1 MLVFVI
7 FLFCDLLMAGVFFA
21 VYGRKPVYEEGMLLG
36 VHLPREAAQGAEVT
50 ALTTAYRRRTRRFYL
65 VNLLLGVA
73 VCLVAFW
80 RFSPFLILWCLWL
93 VEFVVGA
100 QWLLLGTHRKL
111 YDLKMARGWVV
122 GEPATLAAA
131 DTRASAQRRGQ
142 GPGLAWHLLPCGL
155 ILTTLLLPGV
165 RDFLLTQ
172 GSGWGL
178 LGSGLAISLTLW
190 ALHGVLS
197 RRGNKV
203 YSQDTAVNQAVNRL
217 ERQVWGWTLLLC
229 SLFNAAACWSAA
241 WWMARA
247 HWVGSAAYGIYLVL
261 ELIPVAILTA
271 GLLWMTRKRRQ
282 LLAGDPVPLV
292 VDDDVYWRKGWYE
305 NPNDPHWLV
314 QDRLVPCNYSMNMAK
329 PGAWGGTIALLAG
342 VGVLMVGLC
351 VLSLWADFG
360 GSSVV
365 IAPDRVAVSAFL
377 YDTEVDPQD
386 IQSVTLLED
395 LPEDSYVR
403 TNGLDDGRRLIGH
416 FRGRESGPC
425 EMYLHTAASPILAV
439 ETGDFTLYFNS
450 EDPAETEAW
459 YQALAAVVP

>member
-50 ALTTAYRRRTRRFYL
+50 ALITAYRRRTRRFYL

-131 DTRASAQRRGQ
+131 DTRASTQRQGQ
-142 GPGLAWHLLPCGL
+142 GPGLTWHLLPCGL
-155 ILTTLLLPGV
+155 VLTTLLLPGV

-247 HWVGSAAYGIYLVL
+247 HWVGSAAYGIYLIL

-292 VDDDVYWRKGWYE
+292 VDDDIYWRKGWYE

-342 VGVLMVGLC
+342 MGILMVGLC
-351 VLSLWADFG
+351 VLFLWADFG

-377 YDTEVDPQD
+377 YDTEVAPQD

-425 EMYLHTAASPILAV
+425 EMYLHTAVSPILAV

>member
-50 ALTTAYRRRTRRFYL
+50 ALITAYRRRTRRFYL

-142 GPGLAWHLLPCGL
+142 GPGLAWHLLPCVL
-155 ILTTLLLPGV
+155 VLTTLLLPGV

-271 GLLWMTRKRRQ
+271 GLLWMTRKRQQ

-351 VLSLWADFG
+351 VLFLWADFG

>member
-142 GPGLAWHLLPCGL
+142 GPGLAWHLLPCVL
-155 ILTTLLLPGV
+155 VLTTLLLPGV

-351 VLSLWADFG
+351 VLFLWADFG

>member
-7 FLFCDLLMAGVFFA
+7 FLFCDLLVAGVFFA

-155 ILTTLLLPGV
+155 VLTTLLLPGV

-351 VLSLWADFG
+351 VLFLWADFG

-439 ETGDFTLYFNS
+439 ETEDFTLYFNS

>member
-155 ILTTLLLPGV
+155 VLTTLLLPGV

-271 GLLWMTRKRRQ
+271 GLLWMTRKRQQ

-351 VLSLWADFG
+351 VLFLWADFG

>member
-155 ILTTLLLPGV
+155 VLTTLLLPGV

-172 GSGWGL
+172 GGGWGL

-342 VGVLMVGLC
+342 VGILMVGLC
-351 VLSLWADFG
+351 VLFLWADFG

>member
-50 ALTTAYRRRTRRFYL
+50 ALTTAYRRRT
-65 VNLLLGVA
+65 
-73 VCLVAFW
+73 
-80 RFSPFLILWCLWL
+80 PFLILWWLWL

-155 ILTTLLLPGV
+155 VLTTLLLPGV

-172 GSGWGL
+172 GGGWGL

-305 NPNDPHWLV
+305 NPNDPRWLV

-351 VLSLWADFG
+351 VLFLWADFG

-439 ETGDFTLYFNS
+439 ETGEFTLYFNS

-459 YQALAAVVP
+459 YQALVAVVP

>member
-7 FLFCDLLMAGVFFA
+7 FLFCDLLVAGVFFA

-36 VHLPREAAQGAEVT
+36 VHLSREAAQGAEVT

-155 ILTTLLLPGV
+155 VLTTLLLPGV

-172 GSGWGL
+172 GGGWGL

-342 VGVLMVGLC
+342 VGILMVGLC
-351 VLSLWADFG
+351 VLFLWADFG

>member
-93 VEFVVGA
+93 VEFVAGA

-131 DTRASAQRRGQ
+131 DTQASAQRRGQ

-155 ILTTLLLPGV
+155 VLTTLLLPGV

-351 VLSLWADFG
+351 VLFLWADFG

>member
-7 FLFCDLLMAGVFFA
+7 FLFCDLLVAGVFFA

-36 VHLPREAAQGAEVT
+36 VHIPREAAQGAEVT

-100 QWLLLGTHRKL
+100 QWLLLGTHRNL

-172 GSGWGL
+172 GGGWGL

-342 VGVLMVGLC
+342 VGILMVGLC
-351 VLSLWADFG
+351 VLFLWADFG

>member
-7 FLFCDLLMAGVFFA
+7 FLFCDLLVAGVFFA

-155 ILTTLLLPGV
+155 VLTTLLLPGV

-172 GSGWGL
+172 GRGWGL

-351 VLSLWADFG
+351 VLFLWADFG

-439 ETGDFTLYFNS
+439 ETEDFTLYFNS

>member
-271 GLLWMTRKRRQ
+271 GLLWMTRKRQQ

-329 PGAWGGTIALLAG
+329 LGAWGGTIALLAG

-351 VLSLWADFG
+351 VLFLWADFG

-439 ETGDFTLYFNS
+439 ETGEFTLYFNS

>member
-155 ILTTLLLPGV
+155 VLTTLLLPGV

>member
-142 GPGLAWHLLPCGL
+142 GPGLAWHLLPCVL
-155 ILTTLLLPGV
+155 VLTTLLLPGV

-172 GSGWGL
+172 GGGWGL

-271 GLLWMTRKRRQ
+271 GLLWMTRKRQQ

-351 VLSLWADFG
+351 VLFLWADFG

-416 FRGRESGPC
+416 FRGRETGPC

>member
-142 GPGLAWHLLPCGL
+142 GPGLAWHLLPCVL
-155 ILTTLLLPGV
+155 VLTTLLLPGV

-172 GSGWGL
+172 GGGWGL

-351 VLSLWADFG
+351 VLFLWADFG

-416 FRGRESGPC
+416 FRGRETGPC

>member
-7 FLFCDLLMAGVFFA
+7 FLFCDLLVAGVFFA

-50 ALTTAYRRRTRRFYL
+50 ALITAYRRRTRRFYL

-155 ILTTLLLPGV
+155 VLTTLLLPGV

-172 GSGWGL
+172 GGGWGL

-190 ALHGVLS
+190 ALHAVLS

-217 ERQVWGWTLLLC
+217 ERQVWGWALLLC

-271 GLLWMTRKRRQ
+271 GLLWMTRKRQQ

-351 VLSLWADFG
+351 VLFLWADFG

-377 YDTEVDPQD
+377 YDTEVDPRD

-459 YQALAAVVP
+459 YQALVAVVP

>member
-50 ALTTAYRRRTRRFYL
+50 ALITAYRRRTRRFYL

-155 ILTTLLLPGV
+155 VLTTLLLPGV

-172 GSGWGL
+172 GGGWGL

-241 WWMARA
+241 
-247 HWVGSAAYGIYLVL
+247 YGIYLVL

-271 GLLWMTRKRRQ
+271 GLLWMTRKRQQ

-351 VLSLWADFG
+351 VLFLWADFG

-416 FRGRESGPC
+416 FRGRETGPC

>member
-7 FLFCDLLMAGVFFA
+7 FLFCDLLVAGVFFA

-50 ALTTAYRRRTRRFYL
+50 ALITAYRRRTRRFYL

-155 ILTTLLLPGV
+155 VLTTLLLPGV

-172 GSGWGL
+172 GGGWGL

-271 GLLWMTRKRRQ
+271 GLLWMTRKRQQ

-351 VLSLWADFG
+351 VLFLWADFG

-416 FRGRESGPC
+416 FRGRETGPC

>member
-155 ILTTLLLPGV
+155 VLTTLLLPGV

-172 GSGWGL
+172 GGGWGL

-351 VLSLWADFG
+351 VLFLWADFG

>member
-21 VYGRKPVYEEGMLLG
+21 VYGRKSVYEEGMLLG

-50 ALTTAYRRRTRRFYL
+50 ALITAYRRRTRRFYL

-142 GPGLAWHLLPCGL
+142 GPGLAWHLLPCVL
-155 ILTTLLLPGV
+155 VLTTLLLPGV

-203 YSQDTAVNQAVNRL
+203 YSQDTAVNQGVNRL

-342 VGVLMVGLC
+342 VGILMVGLC
-351 VLSLWADFG
+351 VLFLWADFG

-386 IQSVTLLED
+386 IQSVTLLEN

-416 FRGRESGPC
+416 FRGRETGPC

>member
-7 FLFCDLLMAGVFFA
+7 FLFCDLLVAGVFFA

-36 VHLPREAAQGAEVT
+36 VHIPREAAQGAEVT

-100 QWLLLGTHRKL
+100 QWLLLGTHRNL

-172 GSGWGL
+172 GGGWGL

-342 VGVLMVGLC
+342 VGILMVGLC
-351 VLSLWADFG
+351 VLFLWADFG

-365 IAPDRVAVSAFL
+365 IAPDRMAVSAFL

>member
-7 FLFCDLLMAGVFFA
+7 FLFCDLLVAGVFFA

-155 ILTTLLLPGV
+155 VLTTLLLPGV

-190 ALHGVLS
+190 ALNGVLS

-351 VLSLWADFG
+351 VLFLWADFG

>member
-7 FLFCDLLMAGVFFA
+7 FLFCDLLVAGVFFA

-155 ILTTLLLPGV
+155 VLTTLLLPGV

-271 GLLWMTRKRRQ
+271 GLLWITRKRQQ

-351 VLSLWADFG
+351 VLFLWADFG

>member
-155 ILTTLLLPGV
+155 VLTTLLLPGV

-172 GSGWGL
+172 GGGWGL

-203 YSQDTAVNQAVNRL
+203 YSQDTAVNQGVNRL
-217 ERQVWGWTLLLC
+217 ERQVWGWALLLS
-229 SLFNAAACWSAA
+229 SLFNAAAYWSAA

-271 GLLWMTRKRRQ
+271 GLLWMTRKRQQ

-351 VLSLWADFG
+351 VLFLWADFG

-439 ETGDFTLYFNS
+439 ETGEFTLYFNS

>member
-7 FLFCDLLMAGVFFA
+7 FLFCDLLVAGVFFA

-155 ILTTLLLPGV
+155 VLTTLLLPGV

-203 YSQDTAVNQAVNRL
+203 YSQDTAVNQAVNHL

-305 NPNDPHWLV
+305 NPNDPRWLV
-314 QDRLVPCNYSMNMAK
+314 QDRLVPCNCSMNMAK

-351 VLSLWADFG
+351 VLFLWADFG

-416 FRGRESGPC
+416 FRGRETGPC

>member
-36 VHLPREAAQGAEVT
+36 VHLPREAAQGEEVT

-155 ILTTLLLPGV
+155 VLTTLLLPGV

-197 RRGNKV
+197 CRGNKV

-247 HWVGSAAYGIYLVL
+247 HWVGSAAYGIYLIL

-351 VLSLWADFG
+351 VLFLWADFG

>member
-80 RFSPFLILWCLWL
+80 RFSLFLILWCLWL

-142 GPGLAWHLLPCGL
+142 GPGLAWHLLPCSL

-351 VLSLWADFG
+351 VLFLWADFG

-439 ETGDFTLYFNS
+439 ETGEFTLYFNS

-459 YQALAAVVP
+459 YQALVAVVP

>member
-172 GSGWGL
+172 GGGWGL

-351 VLSLWADFG
+351 VLFLWADFG

>member
-36 VHLPREAAQGAEVT
+36 VHIPREAAQGAEVT

-142 GPGLAWHLLPCGL
+142 GPGLAWHLLPCSL
-155 ILTTLLLPGV
+155 VLTTLLLPGV

-271 GLLWMTRKRRQ
+271 GLLWMTRKRQQ

-351 VLSLWADFG
+351 VLFLWADFG